1 MPHRLLQPSLEFS
14 QAPATKSCGA
24 RDAAHFTPWP
34 QENRESEVARAVAEA
49 LAAMIHLSE
58 DRRIAERL
66 PRMMETA
73 ILASGAGPGG
83 TNLLEQVD
91 RALSNACGRDH
102 GLLDGK
108 YV

>member
-1 MPHRLLQPSLEFS
+1 MSHRLLQPSLEFS
-14 QAPATKSCGA
+14 PPPRTISAGA
-24 RDAAHFTPWP
+24 RDAAGFTPWP
-34 QENRESEVARAVAEA
+34 QEKRESEVARAVAEA

-58 DRRIAERL
+58 DRRVAEQL

-73 ILASGAGPGG
+73 ILASDAGPGG

-91 RALSNACGRDH
+91 RALSIACGRDH